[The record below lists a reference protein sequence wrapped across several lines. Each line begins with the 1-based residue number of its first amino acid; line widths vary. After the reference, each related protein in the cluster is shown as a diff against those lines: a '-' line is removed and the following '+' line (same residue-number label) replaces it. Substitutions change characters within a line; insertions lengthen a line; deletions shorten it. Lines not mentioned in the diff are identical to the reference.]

1 MSTAAAVASATEVS
15 KWNIDPVHSIAEFRV
30 KHMMISSVRGQFT
43 GVTGALIFNES
54 DLAKSQVDAV
64 IDVSSIDTHDAQ
76 RDTHLKSPDF
86 FDVEKFPTMTFRSSR
101 ITRKAD
107 GSLLVSGPL
116 TLHGI
121 TKNVEFEVEGPTP
134 PAKDPW
140 GNTRVDVTAKT
151 RVNRTDFGLNF
162 NAALETGGVLVGEDV
177 AITLELEFVKA

>member
-1 MSTAAAVASATEVS
+1 MSAAPTLSSAATLS
-15 KWNIDPVHSIAEFRV
+15 QWNIDPVHSIAEFRV

-43 GVTGALIFNES
+43 GVTGTLTFNES
-54 DLAKSQVDAV
+54 DLAKSQVDAA
-64 IDVSSIDTHDAQ
+64 IDVSRINTHDAQ

-86 FDVEKFPTMTFRSSR
+86 FDVAKFPTMTFKSSR
-101 ITRKAD
+101 VTRRAD
-107 GSLLVSGPL
+107 GSVAVSGPL

-121 TKNVEFEVEGPTP
+121 TKEVEFEVEGPTP
-134 PAKDPW
+134 PVKDPW
-140 GNTRVDVTAKT
+140 GNTRVGVTAKT